1 MIVNAKLTNI
11 PIVQKILHSF
21 GAFREIF
28 LIKLFNF
35 FVFSKAIKGKKTV
48 IASFLFRKTY
58 IRIKIMSQNVRESK
72 NHGFRIKSKIKS
84 MKSIYSIFSL
94 FLVPKLI
101 RKIKLIGFKPLI
113 KKTIKEQKR
122 KLSLNL

>member
-11 PIVQKILHSF
+11 PIVQKILHIL

-28 LIKLFNF
+28 TIRLFNF
-35 FVFSKAIKGKKTV
+35 LVFSKAIKGKKTV

-58 IRIKIMSQNVRESK
+58 IRTNIMSQNVRESK

-84 MKSIYSIFSL
+84 MKAIYSIFSL

-101 RKIKLIGFKPLI
+101 KKIKLIGFKPLI
-113 KKTIKEQKR
+113 KKIIKEQKR
-122 KLSLNL
+122 K